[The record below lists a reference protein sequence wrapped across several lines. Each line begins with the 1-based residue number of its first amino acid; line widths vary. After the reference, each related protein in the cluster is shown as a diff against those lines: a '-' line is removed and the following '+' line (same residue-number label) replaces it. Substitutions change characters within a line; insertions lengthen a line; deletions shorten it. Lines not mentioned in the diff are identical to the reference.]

1 MYQNRDNTAGLLSC
15 NTIYVLFDN
24 GTVAGALS
32 WAMARY
38 DSGLALTLLI
48 FSLLAA
54 SYTSW
59 QNIFSFLADLFPI
72 LTLDIHL
79 SS

>member
-1 MYQNRDNTAGLLSC
+1 VYQNRDNTAGLLNC
-15 NTIYVLFDN
+15 NNIFVLFDN
-24 GTVAGALS
+24 GTVAGAIS
-32 WAMARY
+32 WAVARY
-38 DSGLALTLLI
+38 DSGLALTLPV

-54 SYTSW
+54 SYVSW
-59 QNIFSFLADLFPI
+59 QNIFSFLADLFHI

>member
-1 MYQNRDNTAGLLSC
+1 MYQNRGNIAGLLNC
-15 NTIYVLFDN
+15 NNIYVLFDS
-24 GTVAGALS
+24 GTVAGAIS

-38 DSGLALTLLI
+38 NSGLALTLPV

-59 QNIFSFLADLFPI
+59 QNIFSFLAHLFPI
-72 LTLDIHL
+72 LTLDIHR